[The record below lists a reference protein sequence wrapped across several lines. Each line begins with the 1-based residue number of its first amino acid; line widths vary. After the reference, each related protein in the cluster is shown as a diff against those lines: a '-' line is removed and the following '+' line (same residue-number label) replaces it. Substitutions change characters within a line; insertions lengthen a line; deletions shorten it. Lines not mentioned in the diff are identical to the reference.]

1 MARKPG
7 ETTLVIKDADSERLD
22 TLCEQ
27 YEGAEKA
34 WLGQLLLR
42 FGIANAAQAIR
53 EAAERA
59 AQRIE
64 DQK

>member
-7 ETTLVIKDADSERLD
+7 ETTLVIKDADSTRLD
-22 TLCEQ
+22 SLCEK
-27 YEGAEKA
+27 YDGAEKA

-42 FGIANAAQAIR
+42 FGMDNAAQAIR

-64 DQK
+64 GS